1 MEILY
6 INIHLVQIAGFPET
20 RTDSYL
26 QFGLFFVRQEAIE
39 SKRKGRWAAM
49 RDTAEMD
56 ASIDRFL
63 LYFRSPSFD
72 NGASDISFPYISRA

>member
-20 RTDSYL
+20 RTDSY
-26 QFGLFFVRQEAIE
+26 FAIWFILCTTGGDRIE
-39 SKRKGRWAAM
+39 EERKVGG
-49 RDTAEMD
+49 DTAEMD

-63 LYFRSPSFD
+63 FYFRSPSFD